1 MSISRKVD
9 IFTKSVKRKYVIDE
23 KKSQV
28 LAAALKMFSAYG
40 FKRVTMNDI
49 AEEAGMSRPSLYLM
63 FSNKEDIFRGAIADY
78 AEKSLERIRA
88 GLPEQEGLEAK
99 LAFALDVWI
108 VQGYEM
114 MNQSPHADEFI
125 DCSYFFAKEV
135 IGLIYGDFEKILLE
149 ILESQTTSIEARG
162 MTPSHLAHF
171 IRVSAQGYKPA
182 VQNVEE
188 LRNLIA
194 MLLKVVLAAVE

>member
-135 IGLIYGDFEKILLE
+135 IDLIYGDFEKILLE
-149 ILESQTTSIEARG
+149 ILESQTSSIEARG
-162 MTPSHLAHF
+162 MTPSNLAYF

-194 MLLKVVLAAVE
+194 TLLKVVLAAVE